1 MANEPIKCS
10 TCNVGSHVIL
20 EGDIPQKVVCPRC
33 GTSEDY
39 TRVKQAIGHQAAA
52 FASEE
57 IGKALKGIARGN
69 KRVSYK
75 PGRIVSQRSKFRVD
89 IRR

>member
-1 MANEPIKCS
+1 MADEPIQCS
-10 TCNVGSHVIL
+10 SCNVVAHVIL

-52 FASEE
+52 YASEE

-69 KRVSYK
+69 KGVSYK
-75 PGRIVSQRSKFRVD
+75 PGRIISQGSKFSVD
-89 IRR
+89 FLR

>member
-10 TCNVGSHVIL
+10 SCNVGAHVIL
-20 EGDIPQKVVCPRC
+20 ERDIPQQVVCPRC

-39 TRVKQAIGHQAAA
+39 ARVKQSIGHQAAA
-52 FASEE
+52 YAAEE

-69 KRVSYK
+69 KGVSYK
-75 PGRIVSQRSKFRVD
+75 PGRIRSQRSKFRVD
-89 IRR
+89 FLC